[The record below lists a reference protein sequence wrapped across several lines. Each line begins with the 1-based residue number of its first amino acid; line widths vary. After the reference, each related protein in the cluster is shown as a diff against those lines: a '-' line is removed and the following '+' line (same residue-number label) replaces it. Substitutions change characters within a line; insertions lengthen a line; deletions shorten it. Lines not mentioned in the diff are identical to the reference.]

1 MILSIETATT
11 ACAAGLA
18 GGQRSVEALLAS
30 DRRHVEVLVP
40 GIQGLLAA
48 WPATL
53 RDVSRIVVDYGPGLF
68 TGLRVGVATAR
79 ALAEA
84 TGAELVGVT
93 SLEVYATQAA
103 ARGVTGAVVAV
114 VDGRRGELFAQPFA
128 LGDEVEALDAPRVV
142 TPRDLAEHWAGG
154 ASPVTF
160 VGDGAI
166 RYARD
171 LGAVP
176 AATCLLVPWPS
187 PVTAMAIGARRE
199 AAPVHPLYLREAD
212 AVANFATRSR
222 P

>member
-18 GGQRSVEALLAS
+18 DGERRVASLLAS
-30 DRRHVEVLVP
+30 DRRHVEVLIP
-40 GIQGLLAA
+40 GIQSLLAA

-53 RDVSRIVVDYGPGLF
+53 RDVTRIVIDYGPGLF

-93 SLEVYATQAA
+93 SLEIYATQAA
-103 ARGVTGAVVAV
+103 ARGVTGPVVAV

-128 LGDEVEALDAPRVV
+128 LGDAVVALEAPRVV
-142 TPRDLAEHWAGG
+142 RPGDLAEHWAAAGE
-154 ASPVTF
+154 PVTF

-166 RYARD
+166 RYARE
-171 LGAVP
+171 LAAVP
-176 AATCLLVPWPS
+176 GATCLGVAWPS
-187 PVTAMAIGARRE
+187 PVTAIAIGARRGP
-199 AAPVHPLYLREAD
+199 APVHPLYLREAD
-212 AVANFATRSR
+212 AVAHFATR
-222 P
+222 PQP

>member
-1 MILSIETATT
+1 MILGIETATT

-18 GGQRSVEALLAS
+18 DSERSVESLLAR

-48 WPATL
+48 WPAML
-53 RDVSRIVVDYGPGLF
+53 RDVTRIVVDYGPGLF

-103 ARGVTGAVVAV
+103 ARGVSGPVVAV
-114 VDGRRGELFAQPFA
+114 VDGRRGELFAQRFA
-128 LGDEVEALDAPRVV
+128 LGDAVVALDAPHVV
-142 TPRDLAEHWAGG
+142 RPGDLVAGATG
-154 ASPVTF
+154 AAPVTF

-166 RYARD
+166 RYAGD
-171 LGAVP
+171 LAAVP
-176 AATCLLVPWPS
+176 GATCLGIAWPS
-187 PVTAMAIGARRE
+187 PETAMALGARRDP
-199 AAPVHPLYLREAD
+199 APVHPLYVREAD